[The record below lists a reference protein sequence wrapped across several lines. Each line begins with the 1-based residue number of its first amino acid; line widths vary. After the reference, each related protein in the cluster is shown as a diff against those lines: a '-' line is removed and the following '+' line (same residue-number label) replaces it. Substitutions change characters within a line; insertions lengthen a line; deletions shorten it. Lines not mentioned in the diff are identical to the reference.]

1 MEEYTGR
8 DLAVGDLVLFLEKKG
23 YLSDMKY
30 ALVISNTKVFDGEKE
45 ITIGSCY
52 LASMCQSELLK
63 KQELIEKY
71 NKKII
76 KDNEKLKSKKKPKNV
91 GDIYSY
97 KDDKGNKKYTI
108 YLGKYN
114 ICLNE
119 KYSESKIQDIY
130 VYMTDDTIFNDFL
143 DKFSNRQ
150 CYDKEII
157 DYFLS
162 GNNNLRYYSGDIHLR
177 KSKYNNFSYNIIMQK
192 SPYLMDG
199 NPLNHID
206 IVQTDSGIDFVLSV
220 KIMNLYERSTYT
232 GVIYR
237 LTRI

>member
-1 MEEYTGR
+1 MKEYAGR
-8 DLAVGDLVLFLEKKG
+8 NLSVGDLVLFLEKKG
-23 YLSDMKY
+23 YLLDMKY
-30 ALVISNTKVFDGEKE
+30 ALVISNNKVFDGEKE
-45 ITIGSCY
+45 ITIDSCY

-63 KQELIEKY
+63 KQELAEKY

-97 KDDKGNKKYTI
+97 KDEKGNKKYTI

-130 VYMTDDTIFNDFL
+130 VYMTDDTVFKEFL

-150 CYDKEII
+150 CYDEEII
-157 DYFLS
+157 DYVLS
-162 GNNNLRYYSGDIHLR
+162 NNNNLRYYSGDVHFR
-177 KSKYNNFSYNIIMQK
+177 KSKYNYFSYNIIMQK
-192 SPYLMDG
+192 SPYLMEG
-199 NPLNHID
+199 NLLNHID
-206 IVQTDSGIDFVLSV
+206 IVQTDYGVDFVLSV
-220 KIMNLYERSTYT
+220 KILNLYERSTYT
-232 GVIYR
+232 EIRYR

>member
-1 MEEYTGR
+1 MKEYAGR
-8 DLAVGDLVLFLEKKG
+8 YLSVGDLVLFLEKKG
-23 YLSDMKY
+23 YLLDMKY
-30 ALVISNTKVFDGEKE
+30 ALVISNNKVFDGEKE
-45 ITIGSCY
+45 ITIDSCY

-63 KQELIEKY
+63 KQELAEKY

-97 KDDKGNKKYTI
+97 KDEKGNKKYTI

-130 VYMTDDTIFNDFL
+130 VYMTDDAVFKEFL

-150 CYDKEII
+150 CYDEEII
-157 DYFLS
+157 DYVLS
-162 GNNNLRYYSGDIHLR
+162 DNNNLRYYSGDVHFR
-177 KSKYNNFSYNIIMQK
+177 KSKYNYFSYNIIMQK
-192 SPYLMDG
+192 SPYLMEG
-199 NPLNHID
+199 NLLNHID
-206 IVQTDSGIDFVLSV
+206 IVQTDYGVDFVLSV
-220 KIMNLYERSTYT
+220 KILNLYERSTYT
-232 GVIYR
+232 EIRYR